1 MNRYSSR
8 SPSRFQDISKYIESS
23 DEFFI
28 EFGCA
33 SGETLDEILNISPSK
48 RVLGFDLEVNPN
60 LDFKAH
66 ECDMNNF
73 DFNEYSTDLRLADVF
88 LFLDVL
94 EHLNEPWNFLN
105 KLSAFMKI
113 GSRLIISC
121 PNFSSVRFLRAYL
134 QGEMPLEEFGYFDRT
149 HLRWFTPNSLIRS
162 IDSKNYNASYS
173 YLKSTKSYI
182 RILQTFWPSRL
193 CSQFILVLTLA
204 EESPSRIFDK

>member
-1 MNRYSSR
+1 MNKINRYSAR

-33 SGETLDEILNISPSK
+33 SGETLGEILNISPSK

-60 LDFKAH
+60 LGFKPYK
-66 ECDMNNF
+66 CDMNNF
-73 DFNEYSTDLRLADVF
+73 DFNEHSTDLSQADVF

-105 KLSAFMKI
+105 KLSTFMKI
-113 GSRLIISC
+113 GSRIIISC

-134 QGEMPLEEFGYFDRT
+134 KGEMPLEEFGYFDRT
-149 HLRWFTPNSLIRS
+149 HLRWFTPNSLIKS
-162 IDSKNYNASYS
+162 LYNKNFKASFS
-173 YLKSTKSYI
+173 FLKSKKSHV
-182 RILQTFWPSRL
+182 RILQTLWPSRL
-193 CSQFILVLTLA
+193 CSQFTLFLTLK
-204 EESPSRIFDK
+204 DNN